1 MTSIEDRKDDHIQ
14 LALDENNQTSGANA
28 FDALILEH
36 DCVQEVSLED
46 IDLTTNFINHT
57 VAAPLIIGAMTG

>member
-36 DCVQEVSLED
+36 DCVPEVSLED
-46 IDLTTNFINHT
+46 LS
-57 VAAPLIIGAMTG
+57 LIHI